1 MISYEKNKEQIDP
14 LIESL
19 KRKVKI
25 RDLESDFTENDY
37 IDEIIDA
44 ISAVN
49 ERRNFVI
56 TSEKIF
62 DEKYSSL
69 IVQLALFSMAK
80 MGAEGE
86 TSHSENG
93 ISRGYSGASSYP
105 ESLLS
110 EVKPLAKG
118 V

>member
-1 MISYEKNKEQIDP
+1 MISYDKNKEQIEP
-14 LIESL
+14 LVESL

-25 RDLESDFTENDY
+25 RNLDSDFSNDDY

-44 ISAVN
+44 IGAVN
-49 ERRNFVI
+49 ERRNFKV
-56 TSEKIF
+56 TEEKIY

-69 IVQLALFSMAK
+69 IVQLALFSISK

-93 ISRGYSGASSYP
+93 ISRGYSGGSSYP

-110 EVKPLAKG
+110 EIKPLAKG